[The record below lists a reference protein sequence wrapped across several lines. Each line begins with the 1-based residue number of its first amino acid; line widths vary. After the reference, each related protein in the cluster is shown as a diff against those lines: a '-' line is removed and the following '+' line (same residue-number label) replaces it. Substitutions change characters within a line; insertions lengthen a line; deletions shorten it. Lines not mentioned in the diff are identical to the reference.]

1 MQKSQLD
8 SKTKSK
14 ILIGSFLVVIAIS
27 IPFSLPY
34 FLNGN
39 GLYIGIHT
47 SAIILAAFLSTVGLL
62 TYKEFRT
69 ARLFL
74 IMSAF
79 LAIMIAEIAALTIFI
94 FSDAAT
100 KSTLD
105 SFITHSL
112 ILVMLSFFSVGIFK
126 RD

>member
-27 IPFSLPY
+27 IPFSLPD

-39 GLYIGIHT
+39 GLHISIHI

-69 ARLFL
+69 GRLFL
-74 IMSAF
+74 VMSAF
-79 LAIMIAEIAALTIFI
+79 LTIMVAEITALTAFI
-94 FSDAAT
+94 FSEATT

-105 SFITHSL
+105 SLITHSL
-112 ILVMLSFFSVGIFK
+112 ILIMLSFFSVGIFR